1 MKRFFSL
8 FILLAVIVSTI
19 VAQTTPTEVIDAVK
33 NAESPTD
40 LFSHTTV
47 ITALIMS
54 FLGYLS
60 PFIPVINKIP
70 STTYQVASVAIITII
85 GGIMFG
91 FADVWQ
97 GAIAYL
103 ISTNLYTHIFK
114 IFAKTPKSEA
124 SKK

>member
-8 FILLAVIVSTI
+8 FILLGLFAFSMI
-19 VAQTTPTEVIDAVK
+19 AQTTPTEVIDAVK
-33 NAESPTD
+33 NAESPTE
-40 LFSHTTV
+40 LFSLTTV

-54 FLGYLS
+54 FLGYLA
-60 PFIPVINKIP
+60 PFIPWINKIP

-97 GAIAYL
+97 GALAYL

-114 IFAKTPKSEA
+114 IFAKTPKSAA